1 MKTGRVYRQF
11 KATNGENVT
20 LRALK
25 WEDLDNCVVFVND
38 LVSEKKTEP
47 NLGVMVDT
55 KQTREEEA
63 EWLANQL
70 IGIESGKI
78 VSVVADTSGRIVGN
92 SSVTRGPYQDTSR
105 HGGLGIAVSRKFR
118 DVGIGVEMMRTL
130 VKESRRAGLKTLE
143 LEVFANNPRAI
154 HVYEK
159 TGFKQTGRIP
169 KKMFRKGKFIDSI
182 VMTREL

>member
-1 MKTGRVYRQF
+1 MKTGKVYRRF
-11 KATNGENVT
+11 RTENGETVI

-38 LVSEKKTEP
+38 LVGEKKTEP

-55 KQTREEEA
+55 KQTRDEEA

-70 IGIESGKI
+70 IGIEKGSI
-78 VSVVADTSGRIVGN
+78 ISVAAEVGGQIAGN
-92 SSVTRGPYQDTSR
+92 SSVTRGSYRDTQR
-105 HGGLGIAVSRKFR
+105 HGGLGIAITRKFR
-118 DVGIGVEMMRTL
+118 DLGIGLEMMGVL
-130 VKESRRAGLKTLE
+130 VKESRKLGLKSIQ

-169 KKMFRKGKFIDSI
+169 KKMLRNGKFIDSI